1 MKCIDK
7 KCGMVSRPG
16 RGLGGATG
24 KLLYESGEG
33 VVVTDRDVEAG
44 NAMARSI
51 DPTGARA
58 CFIAHDVT
66 DEKQWT
72 SVIQQ
77 TVERFGSLS
86 ILVNNAGVGAIGT
99 VEDDTYERWKWFQ

>member
-1 MKCIDK
+1 
-7 KCGMVSRPG
+7 
-16 RGLGGATG
+16 
-24 KLLYESGEG
+24 
-33 VVVTDRDVEAG
+33 
-44 NAMARSI
+44 MARSI

-86 ILVNNAGVGAIGT
+86 ILVNNAGSDLVVDGGYTA
-99 VEDDTYERWKWFQ
+99 Q